1 MPIRNE
7 IIEKSYY
14 YIETLFNDSKNVL
27 GILVNRNYN
36 STNPSTLIKL
46 IEDAKNMDNKNKYD
60 YIFLVTEDNLF
71 IEKFIEEFEKK

>member
-27 GILVNRNYN
+27 GILVSGNYN